1 MKNIKMGSDIMQN
14 EKVDFDLSVLSLNE
28 LIEAYNNIE
37 EFLGFLNDSKIEI
50 EEKEEDED
58 E

>member
-1 MKNIKMGSDIMQN
+1 MAKKE

-37 EFLGFLNDSKIEI
+37 EFLSFLNDSKIEI
-50 EEKEEDED
+50 DEKEEDED

>member
-1 MKNIKMGSDIMQN
+1 MAKKE

-37 EFLGFLNDSKIEI
+37 EFPNFLNDSKIEI
-50 EEKEEDED
+50 DEKEEDED

>member
-1 MKNIKMGSDIMQN
+1 MAKK
-14 EKVDFDLSVLSLNE
+14 EERVDFDLSVLNLNE

-37 EFLGFLNDSKIEI
+37 EFLTFLNDSKIEVDD
-50 EEKEEDED
+50 KEEDED

>member
-1 MKNIKMGSDIMQN
+1 MAKKE

-37 EFLGFLNDSKIEI
+37 EFLGFLNDSKVEI
-50 EEKEEDED
+50 EEKEDDED

>member
-1 MKNIKMGSDIMQN
+1 MAKKE
-14 EKVDFDLSVLSLNE
+14 EKVDFDLSVLNLNE

-37 EFLGFLNDSKIEI
+37 EFLTFLNDSKIEVD
-50 EEKEEDED
+50 EKEEDED

>member
-1 MKNIKMGSDIMQN
+1 MAKKE
-14 EKVDFDLSVLSLNE
+14 EKEDFDLSVLSLNE
-28 LIEAYNNIE
+28 LIEAYKNIE

>member
-1 MKNIKMGSDIMQN
+1 MAKKE

-28 LIEAYNNIE
+28 LIEVYNNIE

>member
-1 MKNIKMGSDIMQN
+1 MAKKE

-37 EFLGFLNDSKIEI
+37 EFLGCLNDSKIEI

>member
-1 MKNIKMGSDIMQN
+1 MAKKKE
-14 EKVDFDLSVLSLNE
+14 EKVNFDLSVLNLNE
-28 LIEAYNNIE
+28 LIETFNNIN
-37 EFLGFLNDSKIEI
+37 EFITFLKENKIEI